1 MSFEIGF
8 SVLKKQG
15 DLYVYDKDGAV
26 IPTEDTFSCGR
37 TKLNEAWGRLVGNN
51 PLVFNKTFDG
61 GYLHNN
67 NGVFANRVSE
77 DDRRMHYRAFDAF
90 KKKRL
95 KACDKAEAGFLKY
108 VNDLITDE
116 NLVEKQLNRLYE
128 HAADADSDEDFQKAA
143 DRLSGRI
150 HILRMKLAKLNP
162 VLYAKDERDEE
173 VDDAAFYDDDDLSF
187 LVEDYLNAAR
197 VRTRLKGIETAM
209 SKKDVVVYAYCS
221 Y

>member
-15 DLYVYDKDGAV
+15 DLYVEDKDGAIV
-26 IPTEDTFSCGR
+26 PTADTFSCGR
-37 TKLNEAWGRLVGNN
+37 TKLNETWGHLVGNN

-61 GYLHNN
+61 GYLHNY
-67 NGVFANRVSE
+67 NGFFANRVSE
-77 DDRRMHYRAFDAF
+77 DDRRVHYRDFAIF

-128 HAADADSDEDFQKAA
+128 HAADANSDEDFQKAA
-143 DRLSGRI
+143 DRLSRRI

-162 VLYAKDERDEE
+162 ILYAKDSRDED
-173 VDDAAFYDDDDLSF
+173 DDAAFYDDDDTSF
-187 LVEDYLNAAR
+187 LIEDYLNAAR
-197 VRTRLKGIETAM
+197 VRTRLKGRETAM

>member
-15 DLYVYDKDGAV
+15 DLYVEDKDGAI
-26 IPTEDTFSCGR
+26 IPTADTFSCGR
-37 TKLNEAWGRLVGNN
+37 TKLNEVWGHLVGDN

-61 GYLHNN
+61 GYLHNF
-67 NGVFANRVSE
+67 NGFFANRV
-77 DDRRMHYRAFDAF
+77 DDRDRRVHYRDFDTF

-108 VNDLITDE
+108 VSDLINDE

-128 HAADADSDEDFQKAA
+128 HAADANSDEDFQKAA

-150 HILRMKLAKLNP
+150 HTLHMKLAKLNQ
-162 VLYAKDERDEE
+162 VLYAKDERDE
-173 VDDAAFYDDDDLSF
+173 DDDAFYDDDDLSF
-187 LVEDYLNAAR
+187 LVEDYLNAAHIR
-197 VRTRLKGIETAM
+197 DRLKGRETAM

>member
-15 DLYVYDKDGAV
+15 DLYVEDKDGAIV
-26 IPTEDTFSCGR
+26 PTESTFSCGR
-37 TKLNEAWGRLVGNN
+37 TDLNRVWANLVYDNL
-51 PLVFNKTFDG
+51 LVFNETFDG
-61 GYLHNN
+61 GYIHNN

-77 DDRRMHYRAFDAF
+77 DDRQMHYRDFAIF
-90 KKKRL
+90 KEERL
-95 KACDKAEAGFLKY
+95 KECDKAESGFLKY

-116 NLVEKQLNRLYE
+116 NLVEKQLNRLNE
-128 HAADADSDEDFQKAA
+128 HAADANSDEDFQKAA
-143 DRLSGRI
+143 DRLSSRI

-162 VLYAKDERDEE
+162 VLYAKDERDE
-173 VDDAAFYDDDDLSF
+173 DDDAFYDDDVSF

-197 VRTRLKGIETAM
+197 IRDRLKNRETAM

>member
-15 DLYVYDKDGAV
+15 DLYVEDKDGAI
-26 IPTEDTFSCGR
+26 IPTADTFSCGR
-37 TKLNEAWGRLVGNN
+37 TKLNEAWGNLVGDN

-67 NGVFANRVSE
+67 NGVFANRV
-77 DDRRMHYRAFDAF
+77 DDRDRRVHYRGFDTF

-95 KACDKAEAGFLKY
+95 KACDKAESGFLKY

-128 HAADADSDEDFQKAA
+128 HAADANSDEDFQKAA
-143 DRLSGRI
+143 DRLSARI
-150 HILRMKLAKLNP
+150 HSLRMKLAKLNP
-162 VLYAKDERDEE
+162 VLYAKDERDE
-173 VDDAAFYDDDDLSF
+173 DDDAFYDDDVSF
-187 LVEDYLNAAR
+187 LIEDYLNAAR
-197 VRTRLKGIETAM
+197 VRARLKGRETAM

>member
-15 DLYVYDKDGAV
+15 DLYVNDKDGAI
-26 IPTEDTFSCGR
+26 IPTENTFSCGR
-37 TKLNEAWGRLVGNN
+37 TKLNEVWGNLVGNN

-77 DDRRMHYRAFDAF
+77 DDRRMHYRAFDTF

-95 KACDKAEAGFLKY
+95 KACDKAESGFLKY
-108 VNDLITDE
+108 VNDLISDE

-128 HAADADSDEDFQKAA
+128 HAADANSDEDFQKAA

-162 VLYAKDERDEE
+162 VLYAKDERDE
-173 VDDAAFYDDDDLSF
+173 DDEATFYDDDVSL
-187 LVEDYLNAAR
+187 LIEDYLNAAR

>member
-15 DLYVYDKDGAV
+15 DLYVEDKDGAI

-37 TKLNEAWGRLVGNN
+37 TKLNEAWGHLVGDN

-61 GYLHNN
+61 DYLHNF
-67 NGVFANRVSE
+67 NGFFVNRI
-77 DDRRMHYRAFDAF
+77 DDRDRRVHYRDFDAF

-95 KACDKAEAGFLKY
+95 KGCDKAEAGFLKY
-108 VNDLITDE
+108 VNDLINDE

-128 HAADADSDEDFQKAA
+128 HAADANSDEDFQKAA

-150 HILRMKLAKLNP
+150 HSLHMKLAKLNP
-162 VLYAKDERDEE
+162 VLYAKDERDE
-173 VDDAAFYDDDDLSF
+173 DDDFYDDDVSF

-197 VRTRLKGIETAM
+197 VRTRLKGRETAM

>member
-8 SVLKKQG
+8 SVLKKQD
-15 DLYVYDKDGAV
+15 DLYVEDKDGV
-26 IPTEDTFSCGR
+26 IIPTEDTFSCGR
-37 TKLNEAWGRLVGNN
+37 TKLNEAWGKLVSNN

-77 DDRRMHYRAFDAF
+77 DDRRMHYMAFDTF

-128 HAADADSDEDFQKAA
+128 HAADANSDEDFQKAA
-143 DRLSGRI
+143 DRLSRRI

-162 VLYAKDERDEE
+162 VLYAKDDSRDED
-173 VDDAAFYDDDDLSF
+173 DDAAFYDDDDISF

-197 VRTRLKGIETAM
+197 IRTRLKGMETAM

>member
-15 DLYVYDKDGAV
+15 DLYVEDKDGV
-26 IPTEDTFSCGR
+26 IIPTEDTFSCGR
-37 TKLNEAWGRLVGNN
+37 TKLNEVWGNLIGNN

-77 DDRRMHYRAFDAF
+77 DDRRMHYMAFDTF

-95 KACDKAEAGFLKY
+95 KACDKAESGFLKY

-128 HAADADSDEDFQKAA
+128 HAADANSDEDFQKAA

-162 VLYAKDERDEE
+162 VLYAKDMDDE
-173 VDDAAFYDDDDLSF
+173 DAFYDYDVSF
-187 LVEDYLNAAR
+187 LIEDYLNAAR
-197 VRTRLKGIETAM
+197 VRARLKGRETAM

>member
-1 MSFEIGF
+1 MDF
-8 SVLKKQG
+8 
-15 DLYVYDKDGAV
+15 
-26 IPTEDTFSCGR
+26 DT
-37 TKLNEAWGRLVGNN
+37 
-51 PLVFNKTFDG
+51 
-61 GYLHNN
+61 
-67 NGVFANRVSE
+67 
-77 DDRRMHYRAFDAF
+77 F
-90 KKKRL
+90 KKKSL

-128 HAADADSDEDFQKAA
+128 HAADANSDEDFQKAA
-143 DRLSGRI
+143 DRLSRRI

-162 VLYAKDERDEE
+162 ILYAKDDSRDE
-173 VDDAAFYDDDDLSF
+173 DDDAFYDDDDLSF

-197 VRTRLKGIETAM
+197 VRVRLKGRDTAM

>member
-15 DLYVYDKDGAV
+15 DLYVEDKDGAV
-26 IPTEDTFSCGR
+26 VPTEDTFSCGR
-37 TKLNEAWGRLVGNN
+37 TDLNRVWGNLVGDN

-61 GYLHNN
+61 CYLHDY
-67 NGVFANRVSE
+67 NGFFANRVN
-77 DDRRMHYRAFDAF
+77 DRDRRGHYRAFDVF
-90 KKKRL
+90 KKKRS

-128 HAADADSDEDFQKAA
+128 HAADANSDEDFQTAA
-143 DRLSGRI
+143 DRLSRRI
-150 HILRMKLAKLNP
+150 HNLRAKLAKLNP
-162 VLYAKDERDEE
+162 VLYAKDMDEG
-173 VDDAAFYDDDDLSF
+173 DDFYDDEVSF
-187 LVEDYLNAAR
+187 LIEDYLNAAR
-197 VRTRLKGIETAM
+197 IRTRLKGRETAM

>member
-8 SVLKKQG
+8 SVLKKQD
-15 DLYVYDKDGAV
+15 DLYVEDKDGAIV
-26 IPTEDTFSCGR
+26 PTADTFSCGR
-37 TKLNEAWGRLVGNN
+37 TKLNEAWGKFVGNN

-61 GYLHNN
+61 GYLHNF
-67 NGVFANRVSE
+67 NGFFANRVSE
-77 DDRRMHYRAFDAF
+77 DDRRVHYRDFATF

-128 HAADADSDEDFQKAA
+128 HAADANSDEDFQKAA
-143 DRLSGRI
+143 DRLSRRI
-150 HILRMKLAKLNP
+150 HILRRKLAKLNP
-162 VLYAKDERDEE
+162 ILYAKDDSMDED
-173 VDDAAFYDDDDLSF
+173 DDAAFYDDDDLSF
-187 LVEDYLNAAR
+187 IVEDYLNAAR
-197 VRTRLKGIETAM
+197 VRTRLKGRETAM

>member
-15 DLYVYDKDGAV
+15 DLYVYDKDGAIV
-26 IPTEDTFSCGR
+26 PEDTTFSCGR
-37 TKLNEAWGRLVGNN
+37 TKLNEAWGNLVGNK

-77 DDRRMHYRAFDAF
+77 DDRQMHYMAFDTF

-128 HAADADSDEDFQKAA
+128 HAADANSDEDFQKAA

-162 VLYAKDERDEE
+162 VLYAKDSRDED
-173 VDDAAFYDDDDLSF
+173 DDAAFYDDDDLSF

-197 VRTRLKGIETAM
+197 VRTRLKGRETAM

>member
-8 SVLKKQG
+8 SVLRKQG
-15 DLYVYDKDGAV
+15 DLYVEDKDGAV
-26 IPTEDTFSCGR
+26 VPTESTFSCGR
-37 TKLNEAWGRLVGNN
+37 TKLNRVWANLVDDN

-61 GYLHNN
+61 GYLHNY

-77 DDRRMHYRAFDAF
+77 DDRRMHYMAFDSF

-108 VNDLITDE
+108 VSDLIADE

-128 HAADADSDEDFQKAA
+128 HAADANSDEDFQKAA
-143 DRLSGRI
+143 DRLSSRI
-150 HILRMKLAKLNP
+150 HSLHMKLAKLNP
-162 VLYAKDERDEE
+162 ILYAKEERDEDK
-173 VDDAAFYDDDDLSF
+173 DDASFYDDDVSF

-197 VRTRLKGIETAM
+197 IRDRLKSRETAM

>member
-15 DLYVYDKDGAV
+15 DLYVNDKDGDIV
-26 IPTEDTFSCGR
+26 PEDTTFSCGR
-37 TKLNEAWGRLVGNN
+37 TKLNEAWGKLVGNN

-61 GYLHNN
+61 GYLHNF
-67 NGVFANRVSE
+67 NGVFANRVSD
-77 DDRRMHYRAFDAF
+77 DDRRMHYRDFDTF

-128 HAADADSDEDFQKAA
+128 HAADANSDEDFQKAA
-143 DRLSGRI
+143 DRLSRRI
-150 HILRMKLAKLNP
+150 HSLHMKLAKLNP
-162 VLYAKDERDEE
+162 VLYAKDERDE
-173 VDDAAFYDDDDLSF
+173 DDNAAFYDDDDLSF

-197 VRTRLKGIETAM
+197 VRTRLKGRETAM

>member
-15 DLYVYDKDGAV
+15 DLYVEDKDGAI
-26 IPTEDTFSCGR
+26 IPTESTFSCGR
-37 TKLNEAWGRLVGNN
+37 TKLNEAWGNLVGNN

-67 NGVFANRVSE
+67 NGVFTNRVSE
-77 DDRRMHYRAFDAF
+77 DDRRMHYRAFDTF

-95 KACDKAEAGFLKY
+95 KACDKAESGFLKY
-108 VNDLITDE
+108 VNDLIADE

-128 HAADADSDEDFQKAA
+128 HAADANSDEDFQKAA

-162 VLYAKDERDEE
+162 VLYAKDERDED
-173 VDDAAFYDDDDLSF
+173 DDATFYDDDISF

>member
-15 DLYVYDKDGAV
+15 DLYVYDKDGAI

-37 TKLNEAWGRLVGNN
+37 TRLNEVWGNLVGDN

-77 DDRRMHYRAFDAF
+77 DDMRMHYRAFDTF

-95 KACDKAEAGFLKY
+95 KACDKAESGFLKY

-128 HAADADSDEDFQKAA
+128 HAADANSDEDFQKAA

-162 VLYAKDERDEE
+162 VLYAKD
-173 VDDAAFYDDDDLSF
+173 VDDDDAFYDDDVSF

>member
-15 DLYVYDKDGAV
+15 DLYVEDKDGAI
-26 IPTEDTFSCGR
+26 IPTADTFSCGR

-61 GYLHNN
+61 GYLHNF
-67 NGVFANRVSE
+67 NGFFANRVSE
-77 DDRRMHYRAFDAF
+77 DDRRVHYRDFAAF

-108 VNDLITDE
+108 VNDLIADE

-143 DRLSGRI
+143 DRLSRRI
-150 HILRMKLAKLNP
+150 HSLHMKLAKLNP
-162 VLYAKDERDEE
+162 ILYAKEERDEDE
-173 VDDAAFYDDDDLSF
+173 DATFYDDDDISF
-187 LVEDYLNAAR
+187 LIEDYLNAAR
-197 VRTRLKGIETAM
+197 IRTRLKGRETAM

>member
-15 DLYVYDKDGAV
+15 DLYVYDEDGAIV
-26 IPTEDTFSCGR
+26 PTADTFSCGR
-37 TKLNEAWGRLVGNN
+37 TDLNRVWANLVYDNL
-51 PLVFNKTFDG
+51 LVFNETFDG
-61 GYLHNN
+61 GYIHNN
-67 NGVFANRVSE
+67 NGVFANRISD
-77 DDRRMHYRAFDAF
+77 DDRQMHYMDFAIF
-90 KKKRL
+90 KEERL
-95 KACDKAEAGFLKY
+95 KACDKAESGFLKY

-128 HAADADSDEDFQKAA
+128 HAADANSDEDFQKAA

-150 HILRMKLAKLNP
+150 HILHMKLAKLNQ
-162 VLYAKDERDEE
+162 VLYAKDI
-173 VDDAAFYDDDDLSF
+173 DAADEAYDGIMSLI
-187 LVEDYLNAAR
+187 EDYLNAAR
-197 VRTRLKGIETAM
+197 IRDRLKNRETAM